1 MLTIRSSKQVGK
13 TTVQTW
19 KFAQESE
26 YQPSRLHFG
35 SENWD
40 LRAIT
45 SENLPFNRVFKV
57 KHRLKRRCENVEI
70 GNTGSAEIRIIRKKG
85 KSEIDKSLVNDL
97 WEELRIEWLDMELQ
111 HLCFEFLKELRPGVI
126 FQWNYSPRATDTSG
140 ITVLPC
146 LSFSSGTP
154 K

>member
-85 KSEIDKSLVNDL
+85 KSEIDK
-97 WEELRIEWLDMELQ
+97 
-111 HLCFEFLKELRPGVI
+111 K
-126 FQWNYSPRATDTSG
+126 
-140 ITVLPC
+140 
-146 LSFSSGTP
+146 P
-154 K
+154 KQSKKKKKKKTEIAASVF

>member
-26 YQPSRLHFG
+26 YQPSRFHFG

-45 SENLPFNRVFKV
+45 SENLPFNRAFKV

-85 KSEIDKSLVNDL
+85 KSEIDK
-97 WEELRIEWLDMELQ
+97 
-111 HLCFEFLKELRPGVI
+111 K
-126 FQWNYSPRATDTSG
+126 
-140 ITVLPC
+140 
-146 LSFSSGTP
+146 P
-154 K
+154 KQSKKKKKTEIAASVF